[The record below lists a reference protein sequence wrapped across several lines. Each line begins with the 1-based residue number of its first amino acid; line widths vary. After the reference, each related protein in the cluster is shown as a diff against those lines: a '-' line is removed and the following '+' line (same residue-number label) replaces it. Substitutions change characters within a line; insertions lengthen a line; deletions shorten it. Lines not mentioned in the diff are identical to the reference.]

1 MVQEKKFEN
10 LTLNEK
16 QDRLKDVIREI
27 NKANKDKLINGSF
40 EISDINYYKLDN
52 GKIFYEVEVTNKDE
66 NGHPYTST
74 ELYEAVK
81 DDVDGLSND
90 KSTNHNKIDNDK
102 NFIKTTYKKVDISQY
117 DNEIKNLEQNISDFK
132 SLNYDTKN
140 LESQKEMLENEKN
153 EIEHLS
159 SNQSRTSLSV
169 LNKKEQNIKYLAQY
183 YGISEDELENY
194 LEINGDKNFAQMEQ
208 IKELAHDIG
217 IKDDDIAN
225 YTKTDKNGNVDLDAK
240 KINLNG
246 IKTGEISGNEKLTT
260 FYSLNE
266 ILGKNYESY
275 IVIKSTNSKS
285 CVLGI
290 TKDGNIEEIDDN
302 TITLNN
308 SKEMSLMDENG
319 KIRNVGVMVSFSV
332 RSPGSPNN
340 GKELVGMYN
349 DRGNVGAFYARRE
362 LGGVA
367 IGKGIEK
374 ERGKNA
380 TNEYIEKQILDYRRN
395 NDIAGEATSAFER
408 TYDECTDDVKNLSS
422 NSIDHND
429 LDSIIKQYSKIYGID
444 ENELMQATNENIEK
458 SHELKK
464 SDNEIVHQSAEEI
477 AESDKKD
484 NNNDERSEEN
494 EYEHEPYHKRD
505 IGTPWGN
512 PNSY

>member
-1 MVQEKKFEN
+1 MVQEEEFEN

-290 TKDGNIEEIDDN
+290 TKDGNIEEIDDRKC
-302 TITLNN
+302 L
-308 SKEMSLMDENG
+308 
-319 KIRNVGVMVSFSV
+319 
-332 RSPGSPNN
+332 
-340 GKELVGMYN
+340 
-349 DRGNVGAFYARRE
+349 
-362 LGGVA
+362 
-367 IGKGIEK
+367 
-374 ERGKNA
+374 
-380 TNEYIEKQILDYRRN
+380 
-395 NDIAGEATSAFER
+395 
-408 TYDECTDDVKNLSS
+408 
-422 NSIDHND
+422 
-429 LDSIIKQYSKIYGID
+429 
-444 ENELMQATNENIEK
+444 
-458 SHELKK
+458 
-464 SDNEIVHQSAEEI
+464 
-477 AESDKKD
+477 
-484 NNNDERSEEN
+484 
-494 EYEHEPYHKRD
+494 
-505 IGTPWGN
+505 
-512 PNSY
+512 